1 MKDGLPKI
9 DRLVYAVD
17 CGRPVNPDG
26 IRAQVE
32 GAAIYGLSAAMHDA
46 ITIKGGAVEQTNFH
60 QYKMPKIA
68 DAPKTEI
75 FIVNSS
81 EEPTGIGEP
90 GLPVVAASVC
100 NAIYALTKK
109 RVRRL
114 PIRKEDLA

>member
-1 MKDGLPKI
+1 MKDGMPKI
-9 DRLVYAVD
+9 QRLIYAVD

-75 FIVNSS
+75 HIVAST